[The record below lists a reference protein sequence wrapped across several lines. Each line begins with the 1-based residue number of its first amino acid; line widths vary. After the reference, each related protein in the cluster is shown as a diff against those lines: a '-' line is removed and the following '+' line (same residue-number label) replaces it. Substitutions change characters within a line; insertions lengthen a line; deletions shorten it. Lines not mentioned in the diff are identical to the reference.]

1 MVLSHNQPSL
11 SDIEALVAQVPMFP
25 YSVKQLIELAHEEHF
40 PDEVV
45 NFYKKFPK
53 DEIFEDADDL
63 IARTEHIQIM
73 RHEEVNQSGR
83 FLDDFD
89 ED

>member
-11 SDIEALVAQVPMFP
+11 SDIERLIAQVPLFP
-25 YSVKQLIELAHEEHF
+25 YFVKQLIELAHEEHF

-53 DEIFEDADDL
+53 DEIFEDAEDL
-63 IARTEHIQIM
+63 MVRTEQVQMI
-73 RHEEVNQSGR
+73 RHEEVDQSGH
-83 FLDDFD
+83 FLDEFD